1 MKGAVLAA
9 VSSPKWISSIHGL
22 DVFERQNGHS
32 DFGGGED
39 DVTSAAVGLVLD
51 SLDDIHCLLEAKYQV
66 GHDSNSMIVFYKLM
80 GQSRALFYM
89 KIQI

>member
-1 MKGAVLAA
+1 M
-9 VSSPKWISSIHGL
+9 SSVHGL
-22 DVFERQNGHS
+22 DVYNNGENGHS

-66 GHDSNSMIVFYKLM
+66 LHPARVIHKLHNTN
-80 GQSRALFYM
+80 LVD
-89 KIQI
+89 I

>member
-1 MKGAVLAA
+1 M
-9 VSSPKWISSIHGL
+9 SSIHGL
-22 DVFERQNGHS
+22 DVYNNGEDRQNGHS

-66 GHDSNSMIVFYKLM
+66 IHTVRVVHANPVIWVVRFLG
-80 GQSRALFYM
+80 
-89 KIQI
+89 